1 MDYVKL
7 ITLRDKYNAKKAAM
21 GTAERENFERSF
33 AIEYAHNSTAIEGN
47 TLSLIEAKLVLED
60 GIAVG
65 GKPLREI
72 YEVTNHDKAYSY
84 IKKAVAEGK
93 PLTES
98 ITKDIH
104 AILTENILVGGVYRD
119 VDVRITGAAHKPP
132 PPSLMYT
139 EIKAFFSDL
148 PKMSEK
154 LNAVQLAAYTHAE
167 FVKIHPFPDGNGRA
181 SRLIMNYQLMRD
193 DFPAIDIKAKDRLN
207 YYNALECYAVNGDI
221 SPFEEMIANA
231 LEEEMCEF
239 IKDT

>member
-1 MDYVKL
+1 MNYPEL
-7 ITLRDKYNAKKAAM
+7 IALRDRYNAKKAAM
-21 GTAERENFERSF
+21 GALERENYERAF

-47 TLSLIEAKLVLED
+47 TLTLIEAKLVLED

-72 YEVTNHDKAYSY
+72 YELTNHDKAYSY
-84 IKKAVAEGK
+84 IIKTIAEGK

-148 PKMSEK
+148 PKMQER
-154 LNAVQLAAYTHAE
+154 LNTVQLAAYTHAE

-193 DFPAIDIKAKDRLN
+193 AFPAIDIKAKDRLS

-221 SPFEEMIANA
+221 SPFEDMIAEV
-231 LEEEMCEF
+231 LEEKMRAF
-239 IKDT
+239 